1 MTQLQKIF
9 RNYIESEEY
18 ETVYAISKKD
28 REKLERL
35 LDRKTYYEIEDVIYN
50 TASEAEESGF
60 MQGFKMAM
68 SIRNECL

>member
-9 RNYIESEEY
+9 KNYVQSEEY
-18 ETVYAISKKD
+18 ETVYAISEKD

-35 LDRKTYYEIEDVIYN
+35 LDRKTYCEIEDVIYN